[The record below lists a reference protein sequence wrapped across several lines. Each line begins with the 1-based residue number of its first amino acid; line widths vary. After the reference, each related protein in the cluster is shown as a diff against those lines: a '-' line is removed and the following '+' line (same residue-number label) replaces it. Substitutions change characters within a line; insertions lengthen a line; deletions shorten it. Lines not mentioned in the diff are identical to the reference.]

1 MEETKTKIEGLSETR
16 ERASTNGNGGITGM
30 LRKSSV
36 NEIIELEEA
45 LFKCLGETGRVSI
58 RNFSEANFASEEIRV
73 LAVLC
78 PLYAKSSLGDS
89 ELIQSPKALYESRV
103 GVKFQIYA
111 DTAKVLGDFASAS
124 GRSLVFEMLFADT
137 GVLLRRDPMQADFTA
152 LGLHRQLYE
161 AKAEEAF
168 RGTGISFR
176 IRSFSELAGQPIT
189 RIPGFIKTHP
199 DESEMPKAKH
209 IMYEISNELESMGI
223 IAEMHSKG
231 VKNSIIGDMINMNG
245 ATKETIKGLVE
256 TYIASELSFRDI
268 LGSSGI
274 FVNAERFSPLLR
286 MPDML
291 KALDGMQRIDV
302 LI

>member
-1 MEETKTKIEGLSETR
+1 MEETKTKIERLSETR
-16 ERASTNGNGGITGM
+16 ARAVTNRNDGITGM
-30 LRKSSV
+30 LRKSSMD
-36 NEIIELEEA
+36 EIVELEVA
-45 LFKCLGETGRVSI
+45 LSRYLGGSGRVSI
-58 RNFSEANFASEEIRV
+58 RNFSEANFVSEEIRV

-78 PLYAKSSLGDS
+78 PLYAKSPLGDS
-89 ELIQSPKALYESRV
+89 ELIQSPNALEESRV
-103 GVKFQIYA
+103 GVKFQIYS
-111 DTAKVLGDFASAS
+111 DTAKVLDDFASAS
-124 GRSLVFEMLFADT
+124 GRSVIFEMLFADT
-137 GVLLRRDPMQADFTA
+137 GVLLRREPTQADVTA

-161 AKAEEAF
+161 AKAVEAF

-189 RIPGFIKTHP
+189 MIPRFIKTHP
-199 DESEMPKAKH
+199 EESAMPNAKH

-223 IAEMHSKG
+223 GAELSSKG
-231 VKNSIIGDMINMNG
+231 VRNSIIGEMINMNG